1 MFFNVFQCFS
11 MFFNVFQCFSMFS
24 MFSMFERDSA
34 DLCTG
39 KFLLTGANQTVMF
52 LVPEGILFVLWA
64 SGVCRM
70 FNVSNIINKKR
81 IQMVFPPRYSAHQTL
96 WHRQVCH
103 RSAWYGEGGGPE
115 SWNCWNY
122 RCRTI
127 HGWLDKIKFRTIR
140 SWTFYKKSEE
150 SGIEYF
156 VQLRLMNIRQNSKC
170 TRNIRHHIFQLR

>member
-1 MFFNVFQCFS
+1 
-11 MFFNVFQCFSMFS
+11 
-24 MFSMFERDSA
+24 
-34 DLCTG
+34 
-39 KFLLTGANQTVMF
+39 
-52 LVPEGILFVLWA
+52 
-64 SGVCRM
+64 M

-170 TRNIRHHIFQLR
+170 TRNIRHHILQLLPVSIEFCLLLYSYKHWQLRDLSILSNEYLTIKNYLDNLYKELKIGHDKVSKNIEHFVNWILDSVQC